1 MFKGKLKRFIVIL
14 AERIAR
20 AAVRRRCYWIVTTKY
35 VQPGSAVKYVRWFET
50 SASTA
55 FPYSRFVHKFR
66 TKFGAIPTI
75 VSIVEISE
83 SDYNRGVKRIDKTE
97 NE

>member
-14 AERIAR
+14 ADRIAK
-20 AAVRRRCYWIVTTKY
+20 AIARRRCYWVVTSKY
-35 VQPGSAVKYVRWFET
+35 VQPGSTVKYVRWFEA
-50 SASTA
+50 SASRT

-75 VSIVEISE
+75 ISAIEISE
-83 SDYNRGVKRIDKTE
+83 KDYNRSIKKIEK
-97 NE
+97 NEDE